1 MSVENVFVI
10 VGAGEAGGTAVQ
22 TLRAEGFD
30 GRIVLIGAEDH
41 LPYERPAL
49 SKSYLKGDGYTSEG
63 SLQDQQW
70 YDDQRIELRLGRRV
84 VSVDRAAH
92 EVALDDGERLTYDK
106 LLVATGARPRRLD
119 VPGADLA
126 GVHYLR
132 TLEDSEAL
140 AGALDAT
147 PDVVVVGTG
156 WIGLE
161 VAAVAREK
169 GCKVTVVEPN
179 DVPLAVSMG
188 PLIGGFFA
196 DVHRKHGVEFRFGR
210 GVTGFRGSDK
220 VEAVL
225 TDDGTEIPADIVVV
239 GVGVVPDVDLFD
251 ADQLADDGGVCVDM
265 AMRTEDPDVFAAGD
279 IASVDNPLYGRRIRV
294 EHWANALMDGEIAAR
309 SMLGRPSEF
318 DPAPFFFTDQYD
330 LAMEYAGWADARR
343 AGAPVIRGDLDAGEF
358 HAFWLADGVVL
369 AGMHV
374 NRWDDGIKPVQELI
388 HGQEPVDPD
397 QLADP
402 SVPFAEL
409 TPPRA

>member
-1 MSVENVFVI
+1 
-10 VGAGEAGGTAVQ
+10 
-22 TLRAEGFD
+22 
-30 GRIVLIGAEDH
+30 
-41 LPYERPAL
+41 
-49 SKSYLKGDGYTSEG
+49 
-63 SLQDQQW
+63 
-70 YDDQRIELRLGRRV
+70 
-84 VSVDRAAH
+84 
-92 EVALDDGERLTYDK
+92 
-106 LLVATGARPRRLD
+106 
-119 VPGADLA
+119 
-126 GVHYLR
+126 
-132 TLEDSEAL
+132 
-140 AGALDAT
+140 
-147 PDVVVVGTG
+147 
-156 WIGLE
+156 
-161 VAAVAREK
+161 
-169 GCKVTVVEPN
+169 
-179 DVPLAVSMG
+179 
-188 PLIGGFFA
+188 
-196 DVHRKHGVEFRFGR
+196 VEFRFGR

-397 QLADP
+397 RLADP